1 VVRAKTG
8 TLAQASN
15 VVGYLG
21 RPGGVLLVALLYNG
35 PRPWA
40 ARQAEWRLFR
50 LLGADGIVVPA
61 DTTPLDAVQLGGE
74 SGDAEPADSADTTG
88 AE

>member
-1 VVRAKTG
+1 MVRAKTG
-8 TLAQASN
+8 TLAQVSN

-21 RPGGVLLVALLYNG
+21 RPNGVLLVALMYEG

-50 LLGADGIVVPA
+50 ILGADGVLIPS
-61 DTTPLDAVQLGGE
+61 DSFIMDDAHLGG
-74 SGDAEPADSADTTG
+74 DSDSLGTVVEDTTG
-88 AE
+88 P